1 MTIVKDIKVK
11 KRRQPK
17 KLAFY
22 LLIVLPPMIQYL
34 IFYVGVNFNSILMAF
49 QSYDAMTG
57 KFYFDG
63 MVNFKRIVS
72 EFQRH
77 GHLLRALIT
86 SVVYYGFS
94 LVVMSVAVFFAYYI
108 YKKRRFS
115 GIFRVVA
122 FLPDII
128 SNITLVLIF
137 KYFTENAYPAIVEA
151 LTGKE
156 VWGLLVDPDTVRGTL
171 MAFCLMVGFGTQMI
185 MLANAMSAIDQSVC
199 EAATLDG
206 ITPWREFVHITLPNI
221 FPTLSTFLIVGISNI
236 FINQMCL
243 FSFFDTGADPKLWTL
258 GYYLYRGIK
267 GASLTEYPY
276 LSALGVLFTLIVVP
290 ITFAARRF
298 FNKIDP
304 TQ

>member
-1 MTIVKDIKVK
+1 MTIVKDIKIK
-11 KRRQPK
+11 KKRQPK

-22 LLIVLPPMIQYL
+22 LAIVLPPLIQYL

-49 QSYDAMTG
+49 QSYDAIKDEFFFNG
-57 KFYFDG
+57 F
-63 MVNFKRIVS
+63 VNFERIAF

-77 GHLLRALIT
+77 GHLRRALIN
-86 SVVYYGFS
+86 SIVYYGFS
-94 LVVMSVAVFFAYYI
+94 LLVMAVAVFFAYYI

-156 VWGLLVDPDTVRGTL
+156 VWGLLVDPDTVRGTV
-171 MAFCLMVGFGTQMI
+171 MVFCLMVGFGTQMI

-206 ITPWREFVHITLPNI
+206 ASPWREFIHVTLPNV

-258 GYYLYRGIK
+258 GYYLFRGIK
-267 GASLTEYPY
+267 GASWSEYPY
-276 LSALGVLFTLIVVP
+276 LAALGVLFTLVVFP
-290 ITFAARRF
+290 VTMLARKF
-298 FNKIDP
+298 FDKIDP
-304 TQ
+304 TK